1 MTDVHEEKQANKTVL
16 CLPVE
21 QSVAESVC
29 FGLFTSVSSWKTWQV
44 IERYKEQAWG
54 VAW

>member
-1 MTDVHEEKQANKTVL
+1 MTDVCEDKQANKTVL

-21 QSVAESVC
+21 HSEAESVS
-29 FGLFTSVSSWKTWQV
+29 FGLFTSVSSWRRWQV
-44 IERYKEQAWG
+44 IERCKEQAWG